1 MGTFPQE
8 QIYSGRTTVLATT
21 LGEESFVDANG
32 SGRYDWID
40 ANGNGAYD
48 MGETLEAFT
57 DLDEAFVDHNEDGVF
72 GNRLTPGSC
81 VNSPDAGLDCS
92 TYEVGGDEDEHVENH
107 PGSAVG
113 DGNFNAGNGIYN
125 GRLCHPDLEALD
137 LCTFDPVLVR
147 DSLVIVMSGRNPLIS
162 LRDSGTRALF
172 DNEADLACGGSETIV
187 AYISDFQNGRM
198 PGGTTVAITND
209 NCRVAGVSSFTIPD
223 TNAPGFTEFAITLT
237 PDDTLGET
245 GTVTLTVTAPDEVGG
260 NINSATF
267 TCID

>member
-1 MGTFPQE
+1 MKLASWTRGLTSSSIVPGTQRV
-8 QIYSGRTTVLATT
+8 SGTAWPRAVWCIVAEARSNPKKVAGPHRLPWCI
-21 LGEESFVDANG
+21 S
-32 SGRYDWID
+32 RYRPLSQCGHLP
-40 ANGNGAYD
+40 A
-48 MGETLEAFT
+48 
-57 DLDEAFVDHNEDGVF
+57 
-72 GNRLTPGSC
+72 
-81 VNSPDAGLDCS
+81 
-92 TYEVGGDEDEHVENH
+92 
-107 PGSAVG
+107 
-113 DGNFNAGNGIYN
+113 
-125 GRLCHPDLEALD
+125 
-137 LCTFDPVLVR
+137 DPVLVR
-147 DSLVIVMSGRNPLIS
+147 DSLVIVMCGRNPLIS

-172 DNEADLACGGSETIV
+172 DNEADLAGGGSETIV

-198 PGGTTVAITND
+198 PGGTAVVITND